1 MCQLDSGLQARH
13 YVVMSGMKRESG
25 MKAEEKN
32 ESVVLWEILRGRW
45 QIPGNLIVSRNGRG
59 ELRGESR
66 AD

>member
-1 MCQLDSGLQARH
+1 M
-13 YVVMSGMKRESG
+13 MSGMKRESG